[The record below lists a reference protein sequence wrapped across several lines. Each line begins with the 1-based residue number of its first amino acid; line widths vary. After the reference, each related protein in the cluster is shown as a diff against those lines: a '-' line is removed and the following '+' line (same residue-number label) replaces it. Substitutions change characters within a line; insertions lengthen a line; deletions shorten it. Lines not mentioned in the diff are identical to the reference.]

1 MKKVLILG
9 IALIFSGSI
18 LASTFESPPAVD
30 ENPIVIV
37 ATDYNDFTE
46 SFIVD
51 SVIVNPNITADIVIA
66 IKEAYVDDFVID
78 NQKPLDSFN
87 YNESLI
93 ATNDYNVIRL
103 NDDNL
108 EPEKIFHE
116 DPGNNIEASLN
127 TWNPEINYPSESPP
141 KLE

>member
-18 LASTFESPPAVD
+18 LASTFESPPVVD

-66 IKEAYVDDFVID
+66 IKEAYVDDFVIT

>member
-18 LASTFESPPAVD
+18 LASTFESPPVVD